1 MTKVIIEVN
10 TLQDNDLV
18 GNVVYSKAG
27 RDKGNYYIIVGVVDS
42 NYVLLAD
49 GKCKKIQK
57 PKKKKIKH
65 LQLTNEVAYDIKESV
80 VNKSYD
86 SDSKIRKFLKPKGIV
101 KEV

>member
-10 TLQDNDLV
+10 ILQDNDLV

-27 RDKGNYYIIVGVVDS
+27 RDKGNYYIVVGVVDS

>member
-10 TLQDNDLV
+10 ILQDNDLV

-27 RDKGNYYIIVGVVDS
+27 RDEGNYYIIVGVVDS

>member
-10 TLQDNDLV
+10 ILQDNDLV

-27 RDKGNYYIIVGVVDS
+27 RDKSNYYIIVGVVDS

>member
-10 TLQDNDLV
+10 ILQDNDLV

-27 RDKGNYYIIVGVVDS
+27 RDKGNYYVIVGVVDS

-49 GKCKKIQK
+49 GKCKTIQK
-57 PKKKKIKH
+57 PKKKKNKH

-80 VNKSYD
+80 VNKCYD